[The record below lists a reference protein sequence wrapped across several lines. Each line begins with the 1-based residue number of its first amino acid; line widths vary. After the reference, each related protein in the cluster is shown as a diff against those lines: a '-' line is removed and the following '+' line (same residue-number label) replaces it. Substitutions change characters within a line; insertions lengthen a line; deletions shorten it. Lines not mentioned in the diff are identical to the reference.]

1 MGVLAGW
8 WGYPLAHGLEAF
20 PKALAVHGIG
30 LNSLHKFD
38 RLKTA
43 NDRFVVTPNNL
54 TIDAYGILDVTR
66 GPVVVGTCPALPGA
80 PVVHLWLIPIE
91 GVGDGAGASG
101 LIGASLPG

>member
-1 MGVLAGW
+1 MASVAEREENAYTLGVLAGW

-66 GPVVVGTCPALPGA
+66 GPVVVYVPHFRA
-80 PVVHLWLIPIE
+80 PRWFICA
-91 GVGDGAGASG
+91 AG
-101 LIGASLPG
+101 